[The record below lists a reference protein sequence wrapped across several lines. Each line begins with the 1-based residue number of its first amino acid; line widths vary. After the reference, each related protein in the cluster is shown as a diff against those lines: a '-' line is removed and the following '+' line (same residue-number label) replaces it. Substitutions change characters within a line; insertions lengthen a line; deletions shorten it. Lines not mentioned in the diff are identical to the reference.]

1 MIKFVA
7 FILLFSLI
15 LGTSLIKNST
25 KDLEDE
31 IYSIKENII
40 FLENRYKDSKLE
52 FVYLSSSEKLLE
64 YQKLYFDNTLI
75 KKSLNELKLLEIID
89 NNIFIKDLK
98 ISGKIDE

>member
-7 FILLFSLI
+7 FILLFTLI

-25 KDLEDE
+25 KNLEDE

-40 FLENRYKDSKLE
+40 FLENRYKDTKLE
-52 FVYLSSSEKLLE
+52 FVYLSSSEKLLD

-75 KKSLNELKLLEIID
+75 KKSLNKKNLLEIIED
-89 NNIFIKDLK
+89 DLFINDLK
-98 ISGKIDE
+98 ISGKINE

>member
-7 FILLFSLI
+7 FILLFTLI

-25 KDLEDE
+25 KNLEDE

-40 FLENRYKDSKLE
+40 FLENRYKDTKLE
-52 FVYLSSSEKLLE
+52 FVYLSSSEKLLD

-75 KKSLNELKLLEIID
+75 KKSLNKIKLLEIIED
-89 NNIFIKDLK
+89 DLFINDLK
-98 ISGKIDE
+98 ISGKINE